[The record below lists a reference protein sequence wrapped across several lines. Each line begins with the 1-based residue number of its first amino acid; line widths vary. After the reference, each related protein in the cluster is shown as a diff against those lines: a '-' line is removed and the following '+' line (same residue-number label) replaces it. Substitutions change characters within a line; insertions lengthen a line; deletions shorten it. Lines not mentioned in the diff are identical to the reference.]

1 MLMAP
6 VRLLFSFFPPKS
18 ALAETKWKDAL
29 IDTDLMWDFVPKGS
43 CLA

>member
-6 VRLLFSFFPPKS
+6 VRLLPPPPQKS
-18 ALAETKWKDAL
+18 ALTETKWKDAL